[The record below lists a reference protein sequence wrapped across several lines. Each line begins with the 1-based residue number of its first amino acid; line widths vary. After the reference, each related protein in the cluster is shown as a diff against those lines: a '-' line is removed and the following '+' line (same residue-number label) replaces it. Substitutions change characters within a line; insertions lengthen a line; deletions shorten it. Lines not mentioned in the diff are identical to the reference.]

1 MAAVLP
7 QRHLI
12 TINEWQKMVAANA
25 FSPENRIELI
35 NGEILEMPPIGFN
48 HAGHVNRMTNVF
60 AFLVVEKKAI
70 ISVQNPLQLGDLSEP
85 QPDFMLL
92 RLEENCY
99 TTRHPQPED
108 VLLLVE
114 VADSSLSY
122 DRERKQRLYAMFG
135 IPEYWLI
142 NLNNESLEVYRQL
155 SDESYAQKLTL
166 YHGETLALS
175 QLEGVVVNTATILN
189 KKSKS

>member
-25 FSPENRIELI
+25 FSPEKRIELI
-35 NGEILEMPPIGFN
+35 DGEILEMPPIGFN
-48 HAGHVNRMTNVF
+48 HAGHVNRMTNLF

-70 ISVQNPLQLGDLSEP
+70 ISVQNPLQLGDLSDP

-92 RLEENCY
+92 RPEADFY

-142 NLNNESLEVYRQL
+142 NLNNESLEVYRHL
-155 SDESYAQKLTL
+155 SDESYAQKLTF
-166 YHGETLALS
+166 YYGETVGLS
-175 QLEGVVVNTATILN
+175 QLEGVVVNTAGILN
-189 KKSKS
+189 KKNKR

>member
-1 MAAVLP
+1 MVAVLP

-12 TINEWQKMVAANA
+12 TVNEWQKMVAANA
-25 FSPENRIELI
+25 FAAKHRIELI

-48 HAGHVNRMTNVF
+48 HAGHLNRMTNVF

-92 RLEENCY
+92 RPDADCY

-114 VADSSLSY
+114 VADSSLNY
-122 DRERKQRLYAMFG
+122 DRERKQRLYALFG

-142 NLNNESLEVYRQL
+142 NLNNESLEVYRHL
-155 SDESYAQKLTL
+155 SDESYAQKLTF
-166 YHGETLALS
+166 YHGETLSLS
-175 QLEGVVVNTATILN
+175 QLESVIVNTADILN
-189 KKSKS
+189 KQNKH

>member
-1 MAAVLP
+1 MAAALP

-12 TINEWQKMVAANA
+12 TVNEWQKMVAANA

-48 HAGHVNRMTNVF
+48 HAGHLNRMTNLF
-60 AFLVVEKKAI
+60 AFVSVEKKAI

-92 RLEENCY
+92 RPEADFY

-114 VADSSLSY
+114 VADSSLNY

-135 IPEYWLI
+135 IAEYWLI

-155 SDESYAQKLTL
+155 SDENYAQKLTF
-166 YHGETLALS
+166 YHGETVALS
-175 QLEGVVVNTATILN
+175 QLEGVVVNTADILN
-189 KKSKS
+189 KKSKR

>member
-7 QRHLI
+7 QRHFI
-12 TINEWQKMVAANA
+12 TVTEWQKMVAANV
-25 FSPENRIELI
+25 FSSENRIELI

-48 HAGHVNRMTNVF
+48 HAGHVNRITNLF

-70 ISVQNPLQLGDLSEP
+70 MCVQNPLQLGDLSEP

-92 RLEENCY
+92 HPEADFY
-99 TTRHPQPED
+99 TTRHPQAED

-114 VADSSLSY
+114 VAESSLNY

-142 NLNNESLEVYRQL
+142 NLNNENLEVYRQPV
-155 SDESYAQKLTL
+155 EENYQQKFTL
-166 YHGETLALS
+166 YYGEVLNLS
-175 QLEGVVVNTATILN
+175 QIEGITVNTADILN
-189 KKSKS
+189 KK